1 MIEDAEV
8 HVRFPLLSN
17 PSICRARGASAA
29 GALHGR
35 AKSCSQGAVMLRNA
49 IILIALG
56 VLLAA
61 PLAGAAR
68 ADEYP
73 ARPIM
78 LVVPYPPGGG
88 NDVIARIV
96 AARMS
101 AALGREIVVENRG
114 GAGGTIATRQVA
126 RAAADGYTLL
136 VATSSLAINP
146 SIYANV
152 GYDPRKDFAPIGL
165 MAKSQNVLLVNSS
178 LGVAS
183 VGELIARAKAAPGKL
198 TFASTGGGNSVQL
211 AAELFAALAGVAL
224 TQIPYRGN
232 APALTDLLGGQVDM
246 MFSPLPAAVGL
257 VHESRVRA
265 LAVTGGT
272 RSPLFPD
279 LPTIAQAGLP
289 GYESE
294 LHYGIVAPAGVSRP
308 IVDKLNAALRGALA
322 APDVAQHFAAL
333 GAEVFAGTPEA
344 YASDIASEEAK
355 WSPIVRK
362 AGIKAE

>member
-1 MIEDAEV
+1 MIRKA
-8 HVRFPLLSN
+8 L
-17 PSICRARGASAA
+17 ASV
-29 GALHGR
+29 
-35 AKSCSQGAVMLRNA
+35 C
-49 IILIALG
+49 LG
-56 VLLAA
+56 GLLAVA
-61 PLAGAAR
+61 PAGLAR
-68 ADEYP
+68 AEDYP
-73 ARPIM
+73 TRPIM

-126 RAAADGYTLL
+126 RAPADGYMLL

-146 SIYANV
+146 SIYRDA

-165 MAKSQNVLLVNSS
+165 MARSQNVLLVNAA
-178 LGVAS
+178 LGVTA
-183 VGELIARAKAAPGKL
+183 VGELIARARATPGRL

-211 AAELFAALAGVAL
+211 AAELFADMAGVTL
-224 TQIPYRGN
+224 TAVPYRGN

-257 VHESRVRA
+257 VNESKVRA
-265 LAVTGGT
+265 LAVTGAT
-272 RSPLFPD
+272 RSPRLPD

-289 GYESE
+289 GYAAE
-294 LHYGIVAPAGVSRP
+294 LHYGIVAPAGVP
-308 IVDKLNAALRGALA
+308 APVVDKLNAALRGALA
-322 APDVAQHFAAL
+322 VPEVVQQLATL
-333 GAEVFAGTPEA
+333 GAEVLASTPA
-344 YASDIASEEAK
+344 DYAADIAAEETK
-355 WSPIVRK
+355 WSPLVRK

>member
-1 MIEDAEV
+1 M
-8 HVRFPLLSN
+8 
-17 PSICRARGASAA
+17 
-29 GALHGR
+29 
-35 AKSCSQGAVMLRNA
+35 MRNA
-49 IILIALG
+49 IVSLLLCA
-56 VLLAA
+56 LLAA
-61 PLAGAAR
+61 GLAR
-68 ADEYP
+68 ADDYP

-88 NDVIARIV
+88 NDVIARI
-96 AARMS
+96 AAAKMS

-126 RAAADGYTLL
+126 RAAPDGYTLL

-152 GYDPRKDFAPIGL
+152 GYDPRKDFSPIGL
-165 MAKSQNVLLVNSS
+165 MAKSQNVLLIN
-178 LGVAS
+178 AS
-183 VGELIARAKAAPGKL
+183 VGATSIQELIARAKAAPGKL

-211 AAELFAALAGVAL
+211 AAQLFAELAGIML
-224 TQIPYRGN
+224 TQIPYKGN

-257 VHESRVRA
+257 VRDGKVRA
-265 LAVTGGT
+265 LAVTGSA

-279 LPTIAQAGLP
+279 LSTIAQAGLP

-294 LHYGIVAPAGVSRP
+294 LHYGIVAPAGVPQP
-308 IVDKLNAALRGALA
+308 IVERLNAALRDSLA
-322 APDVAQHFAAL
+322 APDVAQRFAAL
-333 GAEVFAGTPEA
+333 GAEVLASTPEA
-344 YASDIASEEAK
+344 YASDVAAEEAK

>member
-1 MIEDAEV
+1 
-8 HVRFPLLSN
+8 
-17 PSICRARGASAA
+17 
-29 GALHGR
+29 
-35 AKSCSQGAVMLRNA
+35 MLRNA

-61 PLAGAAR
+61 PLAGTAR

-152 GYDPRKDFAPIGL
+152 GYDPGKDFAPIGL
-165 MAKSQNVLLVNSS
+165 MARSQNVLLVNSS

-183 VGELIARAKAAPGKL
+183 VGELIARAKAARGKL

-211 AAELFAALAGVAL
+211 AAQLFAELAGVAL
-224 TQIPYRGN
+224 TPIPYRGN

-257 VHESRVRA
+257 VHESKVRA

-294 LHYGIVAPAGVSRP
+294 LHYGIVAPAGVPRP
-308 IVDKLNAALRGALA
+308 LVDRLNAALRGALA
-322 APDVAQHFAAL
+322 VSDVAQQFAAL
-333 GAEVFAGTPEA
+333 GAEVFSSTPDA
-344 YASDIASEEAK
+344 YAADIASEEAK
-355 WSPIVRK
+355 WSPLVRK
-362 AGIKAE
+362 AGITAE